1 MATLRDYFIT
11 ETNDYF
17 TQLTAALTRLDAA
30 RGDPN
35 ELMRVARALRGS
47 AQLARESRVHR
58 AGLGLEAAARA
69 VVNGALQ
76 WNPDV
81 SGRVRRTIEDLQAL
95 VAGEADD
102 AADARVKRV
111 LDRWNEINV
120 QPPNDAF
127 EGSATPGAERSE
139 ASRQFREFA
148 AHEVTG

>member
-1 MATLRDYFIT
+1 MATLRDYFVT
-11 ETNDYF
+11 ETDDYF
-17 TQLTAALTRLDAA
+17 TQFAAALTRLDAS

-35 ELMRVARALRGS
+35 ELVRVARALRGS

-69 VVNGALQ
+69 VVSGALQ

-95 VAGEADD
+95 VAGGETDD

-111 LDRWNEINV
+111 LDRWNEVNV
-120 QPPNDAF
+120 QPPSDAL
-127 EGSATPGAERSE
+127 EGSATPGNE
-139 ASRQFREFA
+139 
-148 AHEVTG
+148 